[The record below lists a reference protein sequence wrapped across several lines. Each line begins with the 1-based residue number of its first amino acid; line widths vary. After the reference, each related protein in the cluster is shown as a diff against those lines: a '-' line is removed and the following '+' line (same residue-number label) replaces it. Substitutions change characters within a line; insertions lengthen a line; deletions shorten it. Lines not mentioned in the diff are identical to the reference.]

1 MIVRWN
7 PLLKLRKHALHTQI
21 MTKLMPKL
29 IQDVIKNYSNEILMP
44 KVTEKVDSLLQHHD
58 EEILKRKALA
68 EQEKAKEEQ
77 NGKATPEKQP
87 ETVVEKPDLEQQPV
101 EEETEES
108 EGEMDLEQRLKAIQ
122 SGAMHMDSPEAVLD
136 SPPHPSG
143 GGGLFDILN
152 KVDLKQL
159 VKKDQDME
167 IGTPCS
173 DDG

>member
-1 MIVRWN
+1 
-7 PLLKLRKHALHTQI
+7 
-21 MTKLMPKL
+21 MPKL

-44 KVTEKVDSLLQHHD
+44 KVTEKVDYLLQHHD
-58 EEILKRKALA
+58 EEILKRKALV
-68 EQEKAKEEQ
+68 EQQKAKEDQ

-87 ETVVEKPDLEQQPV
+87 EAALDHKPDVEQQPV